1 VISPVIISLP
11 RVKRAKQPNLSCQ
24 DKLQTAGSEVFSDM
38 FQALQ
43 AIEELCITLLATASM

>member
-1 VISPVIISLP
+1 MISPVVSLP